1 MPTNN
6 RKVPTNNCSPTHFTH
21 QTRIFEPFT
30 KSTTM
35 KNIKPFIAADILILF
50 AFVLGMNG
58 GLLANH
64 NPVSTKP
71 QEERQA
77 LIATFKP
84 YIESIAWVNEF
95 LKGDSSSTRA
105 FQLKPV
111 LSLNINWLDTA
122 TYAKTVPA
130 EWQRYWRGGLNDG
143 LLDVFNHNVFYEDRL
158 WRVQQVVYSKDM
170 LLLKF
175 GDIFASKVIY
185 INRQFNNGVEIGM
198 SAHELFP
205 EKFKEPISY
214 RISLRKREQI
224 NQLPDFLHGNFV
236 STILEK
242 SITRVGANS
251 IEALGKRWLI
261 QKKGE
266 IFLNNRRAYRVYAL
280 EEKTGLPGYFVFQA
294 VTDFWVLNLS
304 LEASNS
310 NSRESLYT
318 LGEKKGTPKSWNLDY
333 RWVLLLTFLGLGAY
347 LYYRNRMK
355 KLERAQFRTHLALN
369 GLRAQLNPHFLF
381 NSLASIQDLVN
392 EDNKAAANRYFDE
405 IARLLR
411 YVVDSSKYAY
421 MPLAQELEA
430 LEKYCSLESLRT
442 PFQYSFDIA
451 KDIDQNNTEIP
462 TMLLQPFVENAIL
475 HGLRPGTD
483 PKELK
488 ICLWPESGNRI
499 GISILDNGI
508 GIEEAQRRGQKLQ
521 DTREHQGLAT
531 TQQRIDLL
539 NEGKKEKITLQITD
553 RSRLKPG
560 QTGTVVQLSIPI

>member
-30 KSTTM
+30 KNTTM
-35 KNIKPFIAADILILF
+35 KNIKPLIAADILILF

-58 GLLANH
+58 ELLANY
-64 NPVSTKP
+64 NPISPTP
-71 QEERQA
+71 QKDRQA

-95 LKGDSSSTRA
+95 LKEDSSSTRA

-130 EWQRYWRGGLNDG
+130 EWQLYWRGGLSDG
-143 LLDVFNHNVFYEDRL
+143 LLDVFKYNVFYEDRL

-175 GDIFASKVIY
+175 ADILTTKVVF
-185 INRQFNNGVEIGM
+185 INRQLSDGVEIGV

-214 RISLRKREQI
+214 RLSLRKREQVTS
-224 NQLPDFLHGNFV
+224 LPEFLHGNFV
-236 STILEK
+236 STIHKK
-242 SITRVGANS
+242 SITKVDANT

-266 IFLNNRRAYRVYAL
+266 IFYNNRRAYRAYAL
-280 EEKTGLPGYFVFQA
+280 EEKTGVPGYFIFQT
-294 VTDFWVLNLS
+294 VTDFWVLNLN
-304 LEASNS
+304 LETPNS
-310 NSRESLYT
+310 TSQKAAYW
-318 LGEKKGTPKSWNLDY
+318 LGEKKDTAKSWKLDY
-333 RWVLLLTFLGLGAY
+333 RWVLLLIFLGLGAY
-347 LYYRNRMK
+347 LYYRNRVK
-355 KLERAQFRTHLALN
+355 RLERAQFRTHLALN

-392 EDNKAAANRYFDE
+392 EDNKVAANRYFDE

-421 MPLAQELEA
+421 MPLVQELEA

-442 PFQYSFDIA
+442 PFQYSFDIS

-488 ICLWPESGNRI
+488 ISLWPESGNRI
-499 GISILDNGI
+499 GITVEDNGI
-508 GIEEAQRRGQKLQ
+508 GIEEGQRRRQKLQ

-539 NEGKKEKITLQITD
+539 NEGKKEKITLQISD
-553 RSRLKPG
+553 RSHLKPG

>member
-1 MPTNN
+1 
-6 RKVPTNNCSPTHFTH
+6 
-21 QTRIFEPFT
+21 
-30 KSTTM
+30 M
-35 KNIKPFIAADILILF
+35 KNIKPSIAADFLILLAVVF
-50 AFVLGMNG
+50 GING

-77 LIATFKP
+77 LVATFKP
-84 YIESIAWVNEF
+84 YIESIAWVSEF

-105 FQLKPV
+105 HQLKPV
-111 LSLNINWLDTA
+111 LNLSINWLDTA
-122 TYAKTVPA
+122 AFAKTVPA
-130 EWQRYWRGGLNDG
+130 EWQFYWRGGLNDG
-143 LLDVFNHNVFYEDRL
+143 LLDVFKHNVFYEDRL
-158 WRVQQVVYSKDM
+158 WRIQQVVYSKNM

-175 GDIFASKVIY
+175 GDIFATKVIY
-185 INRQFNNGVEIGM
+185 INRWINNGLEIGV

-205 EKFKEPISY
+205 ERFKEPISY
-214 RISLRKREQI
+214 HLSLRKREQVTSF
-224 NQLPDFLHGNFV
+224 PEFLLGDYV
-236 STILEK
+236 STIQKK
-242 SITRVGANS
+242 SITQVETNV
-251 IEALGKRWLI
+251 IYALGKRWLI

-266 IFLNNRRAYRVYAL
+266 IFLDNRRAYRVYAL
-280 EEKTGLPGYFVFQA
+280 EEKTGFPGYFIFEA
-294 VTDFWVLNLS
+294 VTDFWVLKLR
-304 LEASNS
+304 LEHSNS
-310 NSRESLYT
+310 NSRQSSYS
-318 LGEKKGTPKSWNLDY
+318 LGEKKDPTKSWKLDY

-347 LYYRNRMK
+347 LYYRNRVK

-381 NSLASIQDLVN
+381 NSLASIQDLMN
-392 EDNKAAANRYFDE
+392 EDKKEAANRYFDE

-430 LEKYCSLESLRT
+430 LEKYCSLEALRT
-442 PFQYSFDIA
+442 PFQYSFDIS

-488 ICLWPESGNRI
+488 ISLWPESGNRI
-499 GISILDNGI
+499 GITVEDNGI
-508 GIEEAQRRGQKLQ
+508 GIEEGQRRRQKLQ

-539 NEGKKEKITLQITD
+539 NEGKKEKITLQISD
-553 RSRLKPG
+553 RSHLKPG
-560 QTGTVVQLSIPI
+560 QTGTVAQLSIPI